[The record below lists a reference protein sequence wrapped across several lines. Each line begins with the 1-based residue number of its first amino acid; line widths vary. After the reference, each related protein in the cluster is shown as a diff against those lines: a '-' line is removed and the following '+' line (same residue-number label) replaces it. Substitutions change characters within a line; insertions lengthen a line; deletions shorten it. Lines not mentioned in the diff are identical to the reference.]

1 VRRSAPQF
9 AAVEHDDAQ
18 APRAGAPGRGQADEA
33 AADDR
38 YVERCGVVRDVLPPR
53 FAGMTRISF

>member
-1 VRRSAPQF
+1 VRGT
-9 AAVEHDDAQ
+9 AAELAALEEADGQAALRG
-18 APRAGAPGRGQADEA
+18 APRHAEADEA

-38 YVERCGVVRDVLPPR
+38 YVERSGLVRDRCSPR

>member
-1 VRRSAPQF
+1 V
-9 AAVEHDDAQ
+9 H
-18 APRAGAPGRGQADEA
+18 AGAPGRGQADEA

-38 YVERCGVVRDVLPPR
+38 YVERSGDFRDCLAPR

>member
-1 VRRSAPQF
+1 VRRPAAEL
-9 AAVEHDDAQ
+9 AAVEDADGHAALRR
-18 APRAGAPGRGQADEA
+18 APRDAEADEA

-38 YVERCGVVRDVLPPR
+38 YVERSGLVRDRLTPR